1 MSDEIEAAVSFLRQK
16 IGAAPR
22 LALVLGSGLGGLAE
36 EVEDPLTIPYSRIS
50 GFSVSTAPGH
60 AGALVCG
67 KLSGRK
73 VIVMQGRFHFY
84 EGYPLER
91 IVFPLRVFR
100 ALGVERL
107 LLTNAAGGV
116 NPGFSPGDFMV
127 IRDHINMTGWNP
139 CIGQNDERL
148 GPRFFDMSR
157 AYSPA
162 LRGLAHRAGEE
173 LGIALREGV
182 YAWFT
187 GPSFE
192 TPAEIRMVG
201 ILGADAVG
209 MSTVP
214 EAIAAAHCGLETLG
228 ISCITNMAAG
238 MLDRPISSE
247 EVLEISAARRPEFS
261 ALVRR
266 VVDLIA

>member
-162 LRGLAHRAGEE
+162 LRGLAHRFKRLPCAAVGHC
-173 LGIALREGV
+173 
-182 YAWFT
+182 
-187 GPSFE
+187 SNFE
-192 TPAEIRMVG
+192 TPLKRRF
-201 ILGADAVG
+201 
-209 MSTVP
+209 
-214 EAIAAAHCGLETLG
+214 AASINSSRAN
-228 ISCITNMAAG
+228 S
-238 MLDRPISSE
+238 SSE
-247 EVLEISAARRPEFS
+247 LPQILCAILS
-261 ALVRR
+261 
-266 VVDLIA
+266 ITIG